1 VLRIGMLLRD
11 SQVAR
16 SVRDHLLNV
25 EAEHKASYEDLGL
38 LHFKKEAY
46 MIEIAANVL
55 RLPDSGKL
63 KLLHDFNKQHCLQ
76 VPLPA
81 YADEQVTESA
91 TVLLKKHKIPIGAA
105 KFNTLLIKH
114 GLLEEKERPSSKGK
128 IKLFKSLTDKG
139 LEYGKN
145 IISYANSRETAPHY
159 YANKFPELIK
169 QVGLER

>member
-1 VLRIGMLLRD
+1 MSLKDMGVIGKHSIIHHHPASLVQNRYAAEIR

-25 EAEHKASYEDLGL
+25 EAEHKASYDDPGL

-76 VPLPA
+76 VFFA
-81 YADEQVTESA
+81 
-91 TVLLKKHKIPIGAA
+91 
-105 KFNTLLIKH
+105 
-114 GLLEEKERPSSKGK
+114 
-128 IKLFKSLTDKG
+128 SLMQT
-139 LEYGKN
+139 
-145 IISYANSRETAPHY
+145 
-159 YANKFPELIK
+159 NK
-169 QVGLER
+169 